1 MRTQVKPHGDES
13 TDFHDREVLK
23 VGSNHTYLAVNMVDS
38 VPKKEEYC
46 YWWVLITLI
55 IVIGECKYI

>member
-1 MRTQVKPHGDES
+1 MLKTNQIAHLFKAKKMRTQVKPHGDES

-23 VGSNHTYLAVNMVDS
+23 VGSNYTYLAVNMVDS

-46 YWWVLITLI
+46 YW
-55 IVIGECKYI
+55 

>member
-1 MRTQVKPHGDES
+1 MLKTNQIAHLFKAKKMRTKVKPHGDES

-46 YWWVLITLI
+46 YW
-55 IVIGECKYI
+55 